1 MKPRASQAGKRAST
15 MRAMANRR
23 KSVTRKGD
31 ADGDELNEFG
41 RPIDPRYFP
50 DTGYSRISFVDLY
63 SEPRFDQIFSVKFF

>member
-1 MKPRASQAGKRAST
+1 

-41 RPIDPRYFP
+41 RPIDPRYFL
-50 DTGYSRISFVDLY
+50 DTGYSRIFFVDLY
-63 SEPRFDQIFSVKFF
+63 FEPRFDQTFSVKFF